1 MRRSEVIARWRSYD
15 VKSASD
21 WFYEK
26 KWNNF
31 RSGNRLAVLRWETG
45 TANVLLYDKGTP
57 NTVAAIAALLP
68 VTMPMIHVAW
78 SGEMLMAAQSYEVK
92 QPIYENEVRLV
103 RPGDLGWD
111 PKFGELTVTYGI
123 AECKLPSGPNN
134 LVVFGSVVDGL
145 DELAAWARER
155 RFKGVADLVL
165 ENI

>member
-1 MRRSEVIARWRSYD
+1 MQSTHTNEAEQ
-15 VKSASD
+15 

-31 RSGNRLAVLRWETG
+31 RRGSKTATLRWSG
-45 TANVLLYDKGTP
+45 GRASVLLYDQGAP
-57 NTVAAIAALLP
+57 RTVEAALRALP

-78 SGEMLMAAQSYEVK
+78 SGEMLVAAQSYDWK
-92 QPIYENEVRLV
+92 QPTFENEVRLV

-111 PKFGELTVTYGI
+111 PKFGELTVTYGT

-134 LVVFGSVVDGL
+134 LVVWASVTDGL

-155 RFKGVADLVL
+155 RFRGVADLVL
-165 ENI
+165 EA